1 MKNTTKIKIQ
11 KVDENK
17 KNNKVTGKFVCR
29 EFLKGGAL
37 SIGKI
42 IEEKAPPWLKTR
54 FWSQMIP
61 L

>member
-1 MKNTTKIKIQ
+1 MENTTKIKIQ

-17 KNNKVTGKFVCR
+17 KNNKSNRNVVCR

-42 IEEKAPPWLKTR
+42 IKERAPPWLEIR
-54 FWSQMIP
+54 FWS
-61 L
+61 